1 MTIIPNTSTLYDINA
16 WVISSIPSLSKSH
29 IKYLTIVLATVW
41 CIKSISFTP
50 NNFKSSQINHKK
62 PFLSL

>member
-16 WVISSIPSLSKSH
+16 WVISSIPSLSKSQV
-29 IKYLTIVLATVW
+29 KYFTIVLATVW

-50 NNFKSSQINHKK
+50 NNFKSSPKEH
-62 PFLSL
+62 